1 MEICTCQTTL
11 SSLPR
16 LPTSTVNAAGLL
28 SSSSAAALPCLHYSR
43 SLSASRSLRFTARAS
58 EDSSTGANTPY
69 IVGGTGD
76 FGESSSATKVAEEKV
91 PAAVKPKVIYN
102 ENGAP
107 ENEGPAFT
115 ESLNEFLSDL
125 NLKFDSEDTVSLVI
139 YGSGALLALWLTSAV
154 VSAVDSIPLFPKLM
168 EVVGLGY
175 TFWFTTR
182 YLLFKKNREELATK
196 VEELKQQVLGTKD

>member
-1 MEICTCQTTL
+1 MEICTSQTAL
-11 SSLPR
+11 SSLPK

-69 IVGGTGD
+69 VVGGTGD
-76 FGESSSATKVAEEKV
+76 FGGSSSATKVAEEKA
-91 PAAVKPKVIYN
+91 PAAVKPEVIYN